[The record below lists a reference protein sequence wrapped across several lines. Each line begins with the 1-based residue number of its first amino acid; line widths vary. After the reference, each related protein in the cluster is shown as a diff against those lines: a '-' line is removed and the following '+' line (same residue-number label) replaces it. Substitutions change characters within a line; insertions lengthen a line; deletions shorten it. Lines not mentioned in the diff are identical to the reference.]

1 MSNTKKPVFFYVN
14 LAKVGSAAVI
24 HFCPKLHYTSK
35 LTMTFLQRFLQEHGE
50 VQLSALGLGIDS
62 RQFAT

>member
-14 LAKVGSAAVI
+14 LAKVSFAVMY
-24 HFCPKLHYTSK
+24 HFCPKLLYAGT
-35 LTMTFLQRFLQEHGE
+35 LTMTYLQRFLQEHGE